1 MMELCYLFS
10 LIILVIYDGGR
21 HLIEIAYARTDAHP
35 PVGQDKTEKKERTTY
50 IRCMTTTVKLVIA
63 HKNDN

>member
-21 HLIEIAYARTDAHP
+21 HLIEIACARTDAHP
-35 PVGQDKTEKKERTTY
+35 PVGQDKTEKKRENY
-50 IRCMTTTVKLVIA
+50 IYKMHDHYCQASYSSQK
-63 HKNDN
+63 